1 MMAESGAR
9 ILMSLVKRGGW
20 VENGIEVKRA

>member
-9 ILMSLVKRGGW
+9 TSMSLVKRGGW
-20 VENGIEVKRA
+20 VENGIEVKRE